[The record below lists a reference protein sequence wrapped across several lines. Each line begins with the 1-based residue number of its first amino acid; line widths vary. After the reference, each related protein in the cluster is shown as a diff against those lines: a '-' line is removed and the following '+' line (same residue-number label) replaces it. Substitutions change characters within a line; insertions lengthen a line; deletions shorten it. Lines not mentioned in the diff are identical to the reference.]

1 MKGILKKAGL
11 ALATGILACVCLVG
25 CGEISKSD
33 IVGDWTVD
41 TVNGMSLADY
51 AASLGLTEGQVVT
64 NLTIRDDDTM
74 VSESALSSDEFDIER
89 KADGFEVKQKG
100 KSEIFMSV
108 KYDADAQT
116 LTYSVE
122 DGQGGTV
129 TQVMKKGK
137 GTIEPLTTEGAET
150 TEGTDEEYV
159 EDEGTGEEE
168 YVEEGAEEEY
178 VDEGE
183 TEVEEEEGYE
193 E

>member
-1 MKGILKKAGL
+1 MKGIMKKAGI

-33 IVGDWTVD
+33 IVGDWTAD

-51 AASLGLTEGQVVT
+51 AASLGVTEGQVVT

-74 VSESALSSDEFDIER
+74 VSESALGSDECDIER

-116 LTYSVE
+116 LTYAVE

-137 GTIEPLTTEGAET
+137 GTIEPLSAEGAEA
-150 TEGTDEEYV
+150 TED
-159 EDEGTGEEE
+159 TG
-168 YVEEGAEEEY
+168 EEEY

-183 TEVEEEEGYE
+183 TEAEEEYIDEGEAEVEEEYE